1 MMLFKTTFLWV
12 KDYYNKIKDAFYW
25 RYNRIKFNFLDVHF
39 GKNLIVQGHIYI
51 DKKAGSD
58 ITIGDNCVIKS
69 GNNLNPLSRNI
80 RTSIYVNENAKLII
94 GNNCGFSSVCIWAH
108 KSINIGNNVNLG
120 ADTIIMDS
128 DAHSLSFLDR
138 RNINQDLLNK
148 KNKNIIIGDDVL
160 IGTRCIILK
169 GVTIGK
175 RSVIGSGSIVTKDI
189 PDDSIAVGN
198 PAKVIKKFI

>member
-1 MMLFKTTFLWV
+1 MMLIRFIFFYLKNN
-12 KDYYNKIKDAFYW
+12 YNKIKGAFWW
-25 RYNRIKFNFLDVHF
+25 RYNRIKFNLLDVQF
-39 GKNLIVQGHIYI
+39 GENLIVKGHIYI
-51 DKKAGSD
+51 DKETDSNF
-58 ITIGDNCVIKS
+58 IIGDNCVIKS
-69 GNNLNPLSRNI
+69 GDNLNPLSRNI
-80 RTSIYVNENAKLII
+80 RSSMYVSENAKLII

-108 KSINIGNNVNLG
+108 KSINIGNNVNIG

-128 DAHSLSFLDR
+128 DAHSLSYLDR

-175 RSVIGSGSIVTKDI
+175 RCIIGSGSIVVKDV

-198 PAKVIKKFI
+198 PAKVVKKLV